1 MIKEK
6 AKKSSRPSITFELPE
21 ADQEAVKKEMA
32 RLSKESDHFAN
43 MVNLLA
49 VFTEATNRL
58 QELETET
65 NSALQEII
73 DEHKGRYASLQSV
86 LTETEQAL
94 EVIAKSHP
102 GWFQVRKS
110 IKTPYGTLKT
120 TSGTKLVAE
129 NEEVSIV
136 LIQSEARVNPS
147 FPACDYLRQSVEL
160 DREALEKLEDEE
172 LAKFRIRREKT
183 FGVKVE
189 AAQLDMGKAV
199 QSALEVTA

>member
-147 FPACDYLRQSVEL
+147 FPAGDYLRQSVEL